1 MRRGVE
7 IIEDV
12 PGTGPPVQRH
22 IYYNVR
28 LRMWLS
34 RGDQVLWS
42 KPWGLL
48 DHDRIEDDGSTLF
61 TSLRVDREC
70 MFAGLFYGVE
80 GMNVGGTRRL
90 RVAPHLGYRE
100 QGVPGI
106 IPPNALL
113 IVEVHI
119 VGQRGAV

>member
-1 MRRGVE
+1 MRKGVE

-48 DHDRIEDDGSTLF
+48 GSAFIDEVQRTIKNISKFPDAAPVIRGQKETDCQVPILNDLF
-61 TSLRVDREC
+61 RSL
-70 MFAGLFYGVE
+70 G
-80 GMNVGGTRRL
+80 
-90 RVAPHLGYRE
+90 
-100 QGVPGI
+100 
-106 IPPNALL
+106 
-113 IVEVHI
+113 
-119 VGQRGAV
+119 